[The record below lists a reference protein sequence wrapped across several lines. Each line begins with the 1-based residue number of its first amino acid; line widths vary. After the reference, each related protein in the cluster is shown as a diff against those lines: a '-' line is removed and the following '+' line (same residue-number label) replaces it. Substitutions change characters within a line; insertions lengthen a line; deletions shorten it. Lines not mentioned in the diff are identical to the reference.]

1 MFFVTNCLGVDYR
14 SHRRSAEIQWRS
26 AVAEVSGDQRR
37 TAEVSAGPPEVQ
49 RRSISQKSCKFR
61 YCSGMEPKKSCK
73 CVFLLFVAPTQARS
87 QKNRTSA
94 CFQRFQTLSA
104 KNMKNRKKTKKNVK
118 KLTRFRKTTNSAKQ
132 AKKAAASGG
141 QRRSAEV
148 QRRFGGSKLHQIT
161 KSMKII
167 DLRVFWLNFYF
178 FSKFCVIER
187 FLRFA
192 RTNKKNRTNVVLF
205 STR

>member
-1 MFFVTNCLGVDYR
+1 
-14 SHRRSAEIQWRS
+14 
-26 AVAEVSGDQRR
+26 
-37 TAEVSAGPPEVQ
+37 
-49 RRSISQKSCKFR
+49 
-61 YCSGMEPKKSCK
+61 MEPKKSCK

-148 QRRFGGSKLHQIT
+148 QRRFSGGQRRSAEVQRRFGGSKLHQIT

-167 DLRVFWLNFYF
+167 DLCVFLLNFWF
-178 FSKFCVIER
+178 FCKFCVIER

>member
-1 MFFVTNCLGVDYR
+1 MQAARNPGIKKSRSFGIPELRIHIFIQCSFGLKPGVFGQWFCRRYPVRRTPRLVCFLYQRIVQAYAATHMFFVTNCLGVDYR
-14 SHRRSAEIQWRS
+14 SHRRSAEIQWKL

-94 CFQRFQTLSA
+94 CFQRFQTLST
-104 KNMKNRKKTKKNVK
+104 KNM
-118 KLTRFRKTTNSAKQ
+118 Q
-132 AKKAAASGG
+132 
-141 QRRSAEV
+141 
-148 QRRFGGSKLHQIT
+148 
-161 KSMKII
+161 KS
-167 DLRVFWLNFYF
+167 
-178 FSKFCVIER
+178 
-187 FLRFA
+187 
-192 RTNKKNRTNVVLF
+192 
-205 STR
+205 